1 MLRSPRR
8 LVKLFGGGLFTELVF
23 SLAIL
28 CCVQAYGASISL
40 ASVIFVNEVVALFV
54 GLMPV
59 PGGIGVTEAALT
71 AGLVAFGVPE
81 DQAFA
86 AAISYRMVSFYLPPI
101 WGYFSLRWLRQN
113 DYM

>member
-1 MLRSPRR
+1 M
-8 LVKLFGGGLFTELVF
+8 GLANEIVF
-23 SLAIL
+23 SPSIL
-28 CCVQAYGASISL
+28 CCVHAYGASISF
-40 ASVIFVNEVVALFV
+40 ASVIFVNEVVTLFA

-59 PGGIGVTEAALT
+59 PGGIGITEAALT

-86 AAISYRMVSFYLPPI
+86 AAISYRMCSFYLPPL
-101 WGYFSLRWLRQN
+101 WGHLSLRWLRKH